1 MSLERIIKN
10 LDVSKIKAPSGLTFG
25 QELVDAANLLRE
37 CIQKQIDVK
46 TMGKCIS
53 VSDIAD
59 LSVNSDSLLI
69 TIEIN
74 PDLRPSIFSGTNGK
88 VANIFWLL
96 NDGFVVQKDWYFDG
110 FAHKERWVYRKA
122 EHFVEQGIEDFNK
135 KTVLPIKVKLIKRPD
150 KYYWEE

>member
-59 LSVNSDSLLI
+59 LSINSDSLLI

-74 PDLRPSIFSGTNGK
+74 PDLRPSIFSDANGK

-96 NDGFVVQKDWYFDG
+96 NDGFIVQKDWYFDG
-110 FAHKERWVYRKA
+110 FPKKEKWVKHVA
-122 EHFVEQGIEDFNK
+122 KSFIEKGISDFNRR
-135 KTVLPIKVKLIKRPD
+135 VKLPVKIKMIERPEL
-150 KYYWEE
+150 YYWEE